1 MRGKARARRSARE
14 RKGTGVET
22 LRKLWAGRMPLPRAF
37 WEFAVFYGFVLNLVT
52 TVATFG
58 LLALKV
64 PEAVAM
70 TVFFLPLPYNLF
82 VLVAVWRSAARYQG
96 PAHWANAARVA
107 VTLWVVAATL
117 V

>member
-1 MRGKARARRSARE
+1 M
-14 RKGTGVET
+14 ET

-58 LLALKV
+58 LLALDV
-64 PEAVAM
+64 TEAVAM
-70 TVFFLPLPYNLF
+70 AVFFLPLPYNLF